1 MDSNEYITQSLL
13 NNLVGMKYRG
23 NEIIETKQIGENIV
37 ATYKKR
43 GFRENLIFSPSSITY
58 AFLGC
63 ERIKLVISPGFGL
76 RAEYAFEK

>member
-1 MDSNEYITQSLL
+1 MNSNEYITQSLL

-43 GFRENLIFSPSSITY
+43 GFRENLIFSPGSITY

-76 RAEYAFEK
+76 RAEYVFEK

>member
-1 MDSNEYITQSLL
+1 MNRNEYIMQSLL

-23 NEIIETKQIGENIV
+23 NEIIETKQLGENII

-43 GFRENLIFSPSSITY
+43 GFRENLILSPNSIIY

-63 ERIKLVISPGFGL
+63 ERIKLVASPGFGL
-76 RAEYAFEK
+76 RAEYIFEK